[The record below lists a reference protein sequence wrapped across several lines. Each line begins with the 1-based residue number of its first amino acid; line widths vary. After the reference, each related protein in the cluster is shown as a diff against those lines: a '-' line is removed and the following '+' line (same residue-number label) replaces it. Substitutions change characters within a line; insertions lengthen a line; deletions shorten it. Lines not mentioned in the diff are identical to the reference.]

1 MKISDIVNFDIKEN
15 YVETPDG
22 SRVFFLRLSPPNL
35 SIMTDDEKGNEI
47 QKLQEILDSLSYAK
61 FQILALDKTENL
73 SGNKAYWQ
81 SLIRPDDE
89 DDPCIMIKKAIV
101 NSIENSE
108 STSSSVS
115 RAFYFVLKIKDPND
129 LSKFETSLGMKGI
142 IYYIA
147 EKQEIVTVL
156 RNFLLRE
163 FVGFDIYDFEREVY
177 AAYDQNP
184 GKNKKGS
191 R

>member
-1 MKISDIVNFDIKEN
+1 MKISDIVNFDIKDN

-47 QKLQEILDSLSYAK
+47 HKLQEILDSLSSAK

-89 DDPCIMIKKAIV
+89 DDPCLMIKKAII

-115 RAFYFVLKIKDPND
+115 RAFYFVLKIKDPNE
-129 LSKFETSLGMKGI
+129 LSKFETSLNMKGI
-142 IYYIA
+142 NYYIA
-147 EKQEIVTVL
+147 EKQELVTVL

-177 AAYDQNP
+177 ATYDQNF
-184 GKNKKGS
+184 GKNKKAS

>member
-47 QKLQEILDSLSYAK
+47 QKLQEILDSLSSAK

-73 SGNKAYWQ
+73 SGNKAFWQ

-89 DDPCIMIKKAIV
+89 DDPCLTIKKAIV
-101 NSIENSE
+101 SSIENSE

-115 RAFYFVLKIKDPND
+115 RAFYFVLKIKDPNE
-129 LSKFETSLGMKGI
+129 LSKFETSLNMKGI
-142 IYYIA
+142 NYYIA

-163 FVGFDIYDFEREVY
+163 FVGFDIYDFEREVGAKY
-177 AAYDQNP
+177 ESI
-184 GKNKKGS
+184 NKTKKTS

>member
-47 QKLQEILDSLSYAK
+47 HKLQEILDSLSSAK

-89 DDPCIMIKKAIV
+89 DDPCLMIKKAII

-115 RAFYFVLKIKDPND
+115 RAFYFVLKIKDPNE
-129 LSKFETSLGMKGI
+129 LSKFETSLNMKGI
-142 IYYIA
+142 NYYIA
-147 EKQEIVTVL
+147 EKQELVTVL

-177 AAYDQNP
+177 ATYDQNF
-184 GKNKKGS
+184 GKNKKAS